1 MKLSDSQRKFCQLT
15 VEGLSHTEAY
25 LQAYDGCKSRDAAS
39 ASAPRVLGYT
49 CVQEEIQRLR
59 KDMEKNNGLTRL
71 DKRRILEDIATDAS
85 LTANLRIQAISTDN
99 RMMGHDEPDK
109 VEVGIN
115 PIQQILNDIRKGR

>member
-25 LQAYDGCKSRDAAS
+25 LQAYDGCKSRNAAS

-49 CVQEEIQRLR
+49 CVKEEIQRLR

-115 PIQQILNDIRKGR
+115 PIQQILDDIRGGR